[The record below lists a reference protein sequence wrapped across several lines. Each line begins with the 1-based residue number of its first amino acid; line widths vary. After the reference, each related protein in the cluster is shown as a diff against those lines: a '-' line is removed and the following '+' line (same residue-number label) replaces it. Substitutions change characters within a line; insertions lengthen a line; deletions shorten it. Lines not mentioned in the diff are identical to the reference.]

1 MLTVGDLRRF
11 LAVIGARD
19 DAQIFTCCDIERA
32 KDDAHWDN
40 IGVNWGQDRSTML
53 SLREDYGRDGAV
65 RFVVIE
71 EKDEVRTM
79 RWLDDVEDFPPAGIP
94 EQESP
99 LEATDKNVPHELLVL
114 EAENWL
120 LEPIGTD
127 HGTFPR
133 YFAERLGLTP
143 TMRGTAD
150 PAVLATM
157 RRRER
162 ELMAAMERSVFG
174 TPGAPWKRWPE
185 PSGLSPEQLDPYT
198 RLAVIQKTKEL
209 LSLLERSNR
218 GTSPNEQVMS
228 GAAWR
233 RDHDYPPYES

>member
-94 EQESP
+94 
-99 LEATDKNVPHELLVL
+99 
-114 EAENWL
+114 
-120 LEPIGTD
+120 EPIGTD